1 MSVCRACGFGRPVPV
16 LELGA
21 VPAADHFPPVSE
33 PVSSAESSHPATM
46 VLCGRCGLAQL
57 ADDDT
62 VTQEPRGVEPRAL
75 VDQAAAA
82 LCDVEAAGLLR
93 GTSVTE
99 FGSPHGG
106 TWIPQ
111 LEARGLTDVG
121 RDHPGGADVVIDSMG
136 IMHEP
141 DQAAAFAR
149 RAAATAPDGVLL
161 MQFHSLAAIV
171 GQGQWNALRHGHFA
185 YYSLP
190 ALVGLLRA
198 AGMYAATAWRYDLYG
213 GTVMVAATHRPC
225 EPDATLAALIDA
237 EQDMTDA
244 AVVSGLQRAVDRHV
258 RGLRGWLDDE
268 AAAGRRVYAYG
279 AASRAVAVFGLAQ
292 VDSSLIVGVADAS
305 PAKHGRRMP
314 GCDVP
319 IISPSELVAAQPD
332 SVLLMV
338 PDLLDEVRARFP
350 EIGDRWR
357 VDGAEEYPSREGTHG

>member
-21 VPAADHFPPVSE
+21 VPAADHFPQVSE
-33 PVSSAESSHPATM
+33 PVSPAESSHPATM

-62 VTQEPRGVEPRAL
+62 VTQEPRGVEPQAL
-75 VDQAAAA
+75 VDQAADA
-82 LCDVEAAGLLR
+82 LRDAEIAGLLR
-93 GTSVTE
+93 GSTVAE

-111 LEARGLTDVG
+111 LEARGFTDVG
-121 RDHPGGADVVIDSMG
+121 PEHAGGADLVIDSMG

-161 MQFHSLAAIV
+161 VQVHSLAAIV
-171 GQGQWNALRHGHFA
+171 AQGQWNALRHGHFA

-190 ALVGLLRA
+190 AIVGLLRA
-198 AGMYAATAWRYDLYG
+198 AGLHAATAWRYDLYG
-213 GTVMVAATHRPC
+213 GTVMIAATHRPC
-225 EPDATLAALIDA
+225 EPDEKLSALMDA
-237 EQDMTDA
+237 ERALTDPG
-244 AVVSGLQRAVDRHV
+244 VVSGLQRAVDRHV
-258 RGLRGWLDDE
+258 TGLRGWLEDE

-279 AASRAVAVFGLAQ
+279 AASRAVAVFGLAG
-292 VDSSLIVGVADAS
+292 VDSSLVAGVADAS
-305 PAKHGRRMP
+305 AGKQGRRMP

-319 IISPSELVAAQPD
+319 IISPSELVVAQPD

-338 PDLLDEVRARFP
+338 PDLLDEVRRRYP

-357 VDGAEEYPSREGTHG
+357 IDGADEYASREGTHG